1 MNKKTRIEEKIEER
15 ISALKIPLHNYDLFY
30 DFKEIG
36 KSRFGIP
43 VYKSKWKKRNFAV
56 VHKSLNIDTIMDDIT
71 LKRLITE
78 IQHLQ
83 KVGFHENVINFYGI
97 TKDPHE
103 GGFYN
108 IIQLFASD
116 GNLRN
121 FLDENFSNL
130 KWTDKSRIAMEVSN
144 GLMFLHEKNII
155 HQDIVKFHEYIG
167 SRRKNQNRKLWFI
180 QNYEC

>member
-78 IQHLQ
+78 VLSFISIL
-83 KVGFHENVINFYGI
+83 FPNVKYTVIIYLTAIVLINYTDSTF
-97 TKDPHE
+97 TKSWLP
-103 GGFYN
+103 
-108 IIQLFASD
+108 
-116 GNLRN
+116 
-121 FLDENFSNL
+121 
-130 KWTDKSRIAMEVSN
+130 
-144 GLMFLHEKNII
+144 
-155 HQDIVKFHEYIG
+155 
-167 SRRKNQNRKLWFI
+167 
-180 QNYEC
+180 